1 MVIRVQTIEK
11 KNDAFYV
18 TGVTDIGMI
27 KGKWCYREAPVI
39 DEYYHVELGLEAV
52 DRKDVSVVAD
62 CEQSFESCV
71 RIDDDNMIF
80 QAHCEEYD
88 ETYILRIDGGL
99 EMLEICNDDG
109 TIHEGDVICF
119 QQACETLGIYPYEL

>member
-80 QAHCEEYD
+80 QAHC
-88 ETYILRIDGGL
+88 DGGL
-99 EMLEICNDDG
+99 EMLEMCNDDG